1 MTEILSS
8 LITPELRIAFTI
20 ILIVLGILYLLS
32 IVWVVRDSYLRG
44 ASPLV
49 WGIVSVI
56 PFIGC
61 MVYAMMRPPLYASDQ
76 EEQNIDLLL
85 KQRQLMSYGECPQC
99 GYPTERDYIICPNC
113 HVKLKNVC
121 PACGHSL
128 EPEWTLCP
136 YCGGKGNVAGSQRQV
151 TRVQNAN
158 RRTQRPAK
166 ASDSSAASAP
176 VAAAAAAPAASAT
189 AKSARVS
196 GAHSGKSGRLA
207 TAAKRTQRGSSSDAR
222 AAGTAAAH
230 ASGSQPATQAAAPAA
245 KAPAAA
251 PAKPAAS
258 AAPAAKP
265 AAAPAAKPAT
275 SASKPNA
282 ASVPSITGSHSKV
295 KDDKSSGTTTTT
307 TKS

>member
-1 MTEILSS
+1 MGQIPGPTEIDGKVHMTEILSS
-8 LITPELRIAFTI
+8 LITPELRMAFTI
-20 ILIVLGILYLLS
+20 ILIIIAVLYLLS

-44 ASPLV
+44 SSPLV

-61 MVYAMMRPPLYASDQ
+61 MIYAMMRPPLYASDQ

-136 YCGGKGNVAGSQRQV
+136 YCGGKGNVASSQRQV

-158 RRTQRPAK
+158 RRNQRKQAEVPA
-166 ASDSSAASAP
+166 AP
-176 VAAAAAAPAASAT
+176 AGAAAAPVATATSTASAT

-207 TAAKRTQRGSSSDAR
+207 TVAKRSSKSQRAE
-222 AAGTAAAH
+222 GTAAAH
-230 ASGSQPATQAAAPAA
+230 
-245 KAPAAA
+245 

-258 AAPAAKP
+258 A
-265 AAAPAAKPAT
+265 T
-275 SASKPNA
+275 PNA
-282 ASVPSITGSHSKV
+282 ASVPSITSPAAKAPEPAKPATKPAAPSAKPADKPAAPSKPA
-295 KDDKSSGTTTTT
+295 STTTES
-307 TKS
+307 KK